1 MDKTE
6 RILVKRNEM
15 MEEMRNYF
23 QELTEENTTVTE
35 EKEIEYLTYIEIK

>member
-1 MDKTE
+1 VDKTE